1 MILFPHSA
9 TSSKLA
15 EGLLKEGHDLI
26 LYLPT
31 DIHKKLSYTLPTDLQ
46 IAAKDFR
53 NSVNVVSDL
62 NQLSEVD
69 VLVIP
74 SLDVLPEKPRDEFAA
89 MFNGTFK

>member
-15 EGLLKEGHDLI
+15 EGRLKEGHDLI

-74 SLDVLPEKPRDEFAA
+74 SMDVLPEKPRDEFAA
-89 MFNGTFK
+89 MCNGTFK